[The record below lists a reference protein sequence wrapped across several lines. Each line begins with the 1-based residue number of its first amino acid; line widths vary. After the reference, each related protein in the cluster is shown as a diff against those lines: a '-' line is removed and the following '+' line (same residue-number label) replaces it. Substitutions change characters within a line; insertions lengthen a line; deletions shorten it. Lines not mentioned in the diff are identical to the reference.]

1 MARKAQAGVPKRRA
15 SIADVAAAA
24 GVSNSAVSKVLRN
37 AYGVSPLMRA
47 RVEEAIKKLDYRPL
61 TSARAMRGQSHVVGI
76 EIPQLGN
83 EFFTMI
89 IEGVQQRLQET
100 GYTVMIAP
108 PMDGVHCRTA
118 LNALVDHQV
127 DGIIAIAPDI
137 APDELNQIARNTPLV
152 MIGRHDISHH
162 YDSVVGDDENGG
174 SQIMEY
180 LFESGHCKITL
191 LTVKPDLDLENARQ
205 PHTLRRWSYENAMA
219 KAGLEPHVVYAGQAS
234 SDVYQKARDVL
245 QGQDRPTA
253 LIAGHDAMAIEALRA
268 LHDLGLTPED
278 VAIIGYDDIGIA
290 SHPMIS
296 LTSVRQFGEQMGRKA
311 VEMLI
316 ERIQGER
323 EAANQLSITPKL
335 VLRDSSKRSRQS

>member
-1 MARKAQAGVPKRRA
+1 MARKGQAVASKRRA

-37 AYGVSPLMRA
+37 AYGVSPMMRA

-83 EFFTMI
+83 EFFTMV

-108 PMDGVHCRTA
+108 PVDGAHCRTA

-152 MIGRHDISHH
+152 MIGRHDISHQ

-174 SQIMEY
+174 TQIMDY
-180 LFESGHCKITL
+180 LFESGHTKIAL
-191 LTVKPDLDLENARQ
+191 LTVKPDLDQEDARQ
-205 PHTLRRWSYENAMA
+205 PHTLRRWSYENAML
-219 KAGLEPHVVYAGQAS
+219 KAGLEPQVVYAGQGS
-234 SDVYQKARDVL
+234 TDVYEKAREIL
-245 QGQDRPTA
+245 AAADRPTA
-253 LIAGHDAMAIEALRA
+253 LIAGHDAMAIDALRA
-268 LHDLGLTPED
+268 LHDLGLSRKD
-278 VAIIGYDDIGIA
+278 VAIIGYDDIDIA

-296 LTSVRQFGEQMGRKA
+296 LTSVRQFGDQMGKKA

-335 VLRDSSKRSRQS
+335 VVRQSSSQN

>member
-1 MARKAQAGVPKRRA
+1 MARKTGQVVAKRRP

-37 AYGVSPLMRA
+37 AYGVSPLMRV
-47 RVEEAIKKLDYRPL
+47 RVEEAIKKLGYRPL
-61 TSARAMRGQSHVVGI
+61 TSARALRGQTHVVGI

-83 EFFTMI
+83 DFFTQI

-108 PMDGVHCRTA
+108 PVDGEHCRAA

-137 APDELNQIARNTPLV
+137 SPDELNQIARNTPLV
-152 MIGRHDISHH
+152 MVGRHDISQE

-174 SQIMEY
+174 SQVMNY
-180 LFESGHCKITL
+180 LFGLGHRDIAL
-191 LTVKPDLDLENARQ
+191 LTIKPWLDEDDARQ
-205 PHTLRRWSYENAMA
+205 PHTLRRWSYERAMA
-219 KAGLEPHVVYAGQAS
+219 EAGLKPRVIFAAQDPADAYL
-234 SDVYQKARDVL
+234 KAREIMAAD
-245 QGQDRPTA
+245 DRPTA
-253 LIAGHDAMAIEALRA
+253 LVAGHDAMAINALRA
-268 LHDLGLTPED
+268 LHDLGLSETD
-278 VAIIGYDDIGIA
+278 VAIVGYDDIDIA

-296 LTSVRQFGEQMGRKA
+296 LTSVRQYGNQMGKKA
-311 VEMLI
+311 AEMLI

-323 EAANQLSITPKL
+323 DAANQLSITPKL
-335 VLRDSSKRSRQS
+335 VIRRSSSK

>member
-1 MARKAQAGVPKRRA
+1 MARKGQAVASKRRA

-37 AYGVSPLMRA
+37 AYGVSPMMRA

-83 EFFTMI
+83 EFFTMV

-108 PMDGVHCRTA
+108 PVDGAHCRTA

-152 MIGRHDISHH
+152 MIGRHDISHQ

-174 SQIMEY
+174 TQIMDY
-180 LFESGHCKITL
+180 LFESGHTKIAL
-191 LTVKPDLDLENARQ
+191 LTVKPDLDQEDARQ
-205 PHTLRRWSYENAMA
+205 PHTLRRWSYENAML
-219 KAGLEPHVVYAGQAS
+219 KAGLEPQVVYAGQGSA
-234 SDVYQKARDVL
+234 DVYEKAREIL
-245 QGQDRPTA
+245 AAADRPTA
-253 LIAGHDAMAIEALRA
+253 LIAGHDAMAIDALRA
-268 LHDLGLTPED
+268 LHDLGLSRKD
-278 VAIIGYDDIGIA
+278 VAIIGYDDIDIA

-296 LTSVRQFGEQMGRKA
+296 LTSVRQFGDQMGKKA

-335 VLRDSSKRSRQS
+335 VVRQSSSQN